1 MWFFEKGSELKIIF
15 SDCVNLQRVV
25 WWLQNQSEALTS
37 RLHDSWSI
45 QDVTKNCFRSSARS
59 M

>member
-15 SDCVNLQRVV
+15 IDCVNLQRVFGGFKPV
-25 WWLQNQSEALTS
+25 RGTRVTPARFLVNQ
-37 RLHDSWSI
+37 DG
-45 QDVTKNCFRSSARS
+45 TKNCLRSKARL